1 MIKYSASKVI
11 LVTLITGALG
21 AMWFV
26 YNAYVPLYLQGGNA
40 SLGAE
45 SQGIPGFGL
54 SPSATGFI
62 MTLDNILV
70 LFLGPFVGIW
80 SDGLK
85 SKLGRRL
92 PFVLYSMPFMV
103 VGLLGAAF
111 IPGLIPAALN
121 GNVGALMYLFIPF
134 ILSLMAVLL
143 ANSFMVTP
151 AAAMIYDWTPSE
163 KRTTATAIVLVV
175 GFLTSVVVLFSSSAL
190 YDIFPPLPFLFVA
203 VLLLISVTW
212 VYFAMRGTPEPEN
225 VEESNQSPK
234 QIVAALR
241 GLPRERGISL
251 SYLATSDILNGIG
264 FAILQAF
271 LTSYAVSKLNMDVGA
286 AGGLM
291 LIYLIINTALAFPAV
306 TVNNRFGRRRTRLL
320 GFALIA
326 VACLLMVMSPSTMMI
341 YITLLVISTGATLAG
356 IGNMPMWV
364 DHMPSDK
371 FMATI
376 MSMQYFTTTLS
387 AVIGPNVSGWI
398 VQAGGNDY
406 SLIWPVSFGFMLVS
420 LLLTFP
426 VKFGEAHKEVEVT
439 ATA

>member
-1 MIKYSASKVI
+1 MIKYSTSKVI

-26 YNAYVPLYLQGGNA
+26 YNAYVPIYLQGGSA
-40 SLGAE
+40 ALGE
-45 SQGIPGFGL
+45 GTEGIPGFGL
-54 SPSATGFI
+54 SPSATGFV
-62 MTLDNILV
+62 MALDNILV
-70 LFLGPFVGIW
+70 LILGPFVGIW

-92 PFVLYSMPFMV
+92 PFVLFSMPFMV
-103 VGLLGAAF
+103 VGLIGAAF
-111 IPGLIPAALN
+111 IPGMIPAALN
-121 GNVGALMYLFIPF
+121 GNFGALMYLFVPF
-134 ILSLMAVLL
+134 VLSLMGILL
-143 ANSFMVTP
+143 ANSFMATP

-163 KRTTATAIVLVV
+163 KRTNATAIVLVV
-175 GFLTSVVVLFSSSAL
+175 GFLTSVIVLFSSSAL
-190 YDIFPPLPFLFVA
+190 YDLFPPLPFLFVA
-203 VLLLISVTW
+203 VLLLIAVTW
-212 VYFAMRGTPEPEN
+212 VYFTMKGTPEPET
-225 VEESNQSPK
+225 VEENNQTSR
-234 QIVAALR
+234 QIIQALR

-251 SYLATSDILNGIG
+251 SFLASSDILNGVG

-271 LTSYAVSKLNMDVGA
+271 LTSYAVSKLNMDIGT

-291 LIYLIINTALAFPAV
+291 LIYLIVNTVLAFPAV
-306 TVNNRFGRRRTRLL
+306 TVNNRLGRRRTRLL
-320 GFALIA
+320 GFVLIA
-326 VACLLMVMSPSTMMI
+326 LACLLMVVSPSTTMI
-341 YITLLVISTGATLAG
+341 YVTLLVISTGATIAG

-387 AVIGPNVSGWI
+387 AVIGPNISGWI

-406 SLIWPVSFGFMLVS
+406 ALIWPVTFGFMLVS
-420 LLLTFP
+420 VLLTLP
-426 VKFGEAHKEVEVT
+426 IKFGEAHKEAEVT